1 MAVKV
6 RLSDYADALVA
17 TARRE
22 ASSTLHSIGLFSS
35 LHDLGPL
42 PTEIGPLPEDF
53 YASKPERGAEIRA
66 GRFPLAGD
74 LLSVDPEQDNIWLKP
89 APTRAFAR
97 RLHGFG
103 WLRDVVAA
111 PEDGDREDDARD
123 ADTGDDGDR
132 ETDTTMM
139 AAGPETARLLVDSWI
154 KAFGRWNSFA
164 WGHGVLSARII
175 NWLRAGDVLFDAPEE
190 GRKSRNARLRS
201 LLRQARYLQR
211 TIPLAHDGAVRLR
224 CAIALSFAGL
234 SIPKQG
240 GLQKAGL
247 AALEKE
253 VKRQI
258 LPDGGH
264 VSRSPRAGT
273 EALIDLIA
281 LRDVAEKAGVE
292 FPREIVR
299 AIDRLAPMS
308 RFFRMS
314 DGGLASFHGGGECDH
329 GALKLALSRDETG
342 AKPFGFAPHSGYHRA
357 EAGGATIIVDVGKA
371 PPGALSTGAHASA
384 LAFELCTSGGRL
396 VVNCGWHDDQPSTWR
411 EAVRATAAHSTL
423 TLEETSSARLFPP
436 GWQRDLLGPRLT
448 SAPGPVTARRNEE
461 DMGIWLEGIHEGY
474 RGEYGLSHRRRV
486 FLAADGGDLR
496 GEDAL
501 FRPVSDGPPDDVD
514 VRYRFAIR
522 FHLHPDVRASLSR
535 DNMSALLVQPDGDG
549 WRFRTDGGP
558 IRLERS
564 VYLAAGAPPQRATQI
579 VVQGEAE
586 PFGAG
591 DRPPNRVRWAFQR
604 LGRVGGTQG
613 ETG

>member
-1 MAVKV
+1 MARAV
-6 RLSDYADALVA
+6 RLSDYAGAMIASV
-17 TARRE
+17 RRE
-22 ASSTLHSIGLFSS
+22 ASSTLQSMGLFSS
-35 LHDLGPL
+35 LRDLGPL
-42 PTEIGPLPEDF
+42 PSETGPLPEDF
-53 YASKPERGAEIRA
+53 YASRPDRGTEILA
-66 GRFPLAGD
+66 GRFQLAGD
-74 LLSVDPEQDNIWLKP
+74 LVSVDPEHDNIWLKP

-103 WLRDVVAA
+103 WLRDVIAA
-111 PEDGDREDDARD
+111 PTPKPEDPDDFGLSDDDEEAGAANAR
-123 ADTGDDGDR
+123 A
-132 ETDTTMM
+132 
-139 AAGPETARLLVDSWI
+139 LVDSWI
-154 KAFGRWNSFA
+154 RAFGRWNSFA
-164 WGHGVLSARII
+164 WSHGVLSARLI
-175 NWLRAGDVLFDAPEE
+175 NWLRAGGTLFETDESD
-190 GRKSRNARLRS
+190 RKARNTRLRS

-224 CAIALSFAGL
+224 CAIALSFVGL
-234 SIPKQG
+234 CVPRQA
-240 GLQKAGL
+240 GLQKSGL

-273 EALIDLIA
+273 EALIDLIV
-281 LRDVAEKAGVE
+281 LRDVAETAGVE
-292 FPREIVR
+292 IPREIVR

-329 GALKLALSRDETG
+329 GALKMALSRDDTG

-357 EAGGATIIVDVGKA
+357 EAGGATILLDVGKA
-371 PPGALSTGAHASA
+371 PRGTLSTSAHASA
-384 LAFELCTSGGRL
+384 LAFELCTTGGRL
-396 VVNCGWHDDQPSTWR
+396 VVNCGWHDDQPSSWR

-423 TLEETSSARLFPP
+423 TLEETSSARLFAP
-436 GWQRDLLGPRLT
+436 GWKRDLLGPRLT
-448 SAPGPVTARRNEE
+448 SAPGSVTARRNEE
-461 DMGIWLEGIHEGY
+461 DMGVWLEGIHEGY
-474 RGEYGLSHRRRV
+474 RADYGLSHRRRV

-501 FRPVSDGPPDDVD
+501 FRPVSDGPPEDVD
-514 VRYRFAIR
+514 VRFRFAIR

-535 DNMSALLVQPDGDG
+535 DSMSALLVQPDGDG

-604 LGRVGGTQG
+604 LGQVGGTQG

>member
-1 MAVKV
+1 MARAV
-6 RLSDYADALVA
+6 RLSDYASAIIDS
-17 TARRE
+17 ARRE
-22 ASSTLHSIGLFSS
+22 ASSTLHSIGLFSH
-35 LHDLGPL
+35 LRDLGSL
-42 PTEIGPLPEDF
+42 PSDIGPFPEDF
-53 YASKPERGAEIRA
+53 YACRPDRGAEILA
-66 GRFPLAGD
+66 GRFQLAGE
-74 LLSVDPEQDNIWLKP
+74 LLSVDPENDNIWLRP

-111 PEDGDREDDARD
+111 PSPESQDSSNQDQ
-123 ADTGDDGDR
+123 ADEESGSGTV
-132 ETDTTMM
+132 
-139 AAGPETARLLVDSWI
+139 AATTARALVDSWI
-154 KAFGRWNSFA
+154 RAFGRWNGFA
-164 WGHGVLSARII
+164 WSHGVLSARLI
-175 NWLRAGDVLFDAPEE
+175 NWLRAGDTLFETDESD
-190 GRKSRNARLRS
+190 RKGRNARLRS

-211 TIPLAHDGAVRLR
+211 TIPLAHDGAIRLR
-224 CAIALSFAGL
+224 CAIALSLVGL
-234 SIPKQG
+234 CVPNQT
-240 GLQKAGL
+240 GLQKAGFT
-247 AALEKE
+247 ALEKE

-281 LRDVAEKAGVE
+281 LRDVAEAAGVE

-329 GALKLALSRDETG
+329 GALKMALSRDETG

-357 EAGGATIIVDVGKA
+357 EAGGATILLDVGKS
-371 PPGALSTGAHASA
+371 PRGTLSTSAHASA

-396 VVNCGWHDDQPSTWR
+396 VVNCGWHDDQPSSWR

-423 TLEETSSARLFPP
+423 TLEETSSARLFAP
-436 GWQRDLLGPRLT
+436 GWKRDLLGPRLI

-461 DMGIWLEGIHEGY
+461 DMGVWLEGIHEGY
-474 RGEYGLSHRRRV
+474 RADYGLSHRRRV

-501 FRPVSDGPPDDVD
+501 FRPVSDGPPEDID
-514 VRYRFAIR
+514 VRFRFAIR

-579 VVQGEAE
+579 VIQGEAE

-604 LGRVGGTQG
+604 LGQVGGTQG

>member
-1 MAVKV
+1 MA
-6 RLSDYADALVA
+6 
-17 TARRE
+17 
-22 ASSTLHSIGLFSS
+22 
-35 LHDLGPL
+35 
-42 PTEIGPLPEDF
+42 
-53 YASKPERGAEIRA
+53 
-66 GRFPLAGD
+66 
-74 LLSVDPEQDNIWLKP
+74 
-89 APTRAFAR
+89 
-97 RLHGFG
+97 
-103 WLRDVVAA
+103 
-111 PEDGDREDDARD
+111 DRNA
-123 ADTGDDGDR
+123 
-132 ETDTTMM
+132 
-139 AAGPETARLLVDSWI
+139 
-154 KAFGRWNSFA
+154 
-164 WGHGVLSARII
+164 
-175 NWLRAGDVLFDAPEE
+175 
-190 GRKSRNARLRS
+190 RNARLRC

-211 TIPLAHDGAVRLR
+211 TIPLAHDGSVRLR

-234 SIPKQG
+234 CIPRQPA
-240 GLQKAGL
+240 LQKAGL
-247 AALEKE
+247 VALEKE

-264 VSRSPRAGT
+264 ISRSPRAGT

-299 AIDRLAPMS
+299 AIDRLAPMA

-329 GALKLALSRDETG
+329 GALRLALARDDTR

-357 EAGGATIIVDVGKA
+357 EAGGATIILDVGKA
-371 PPGALSTGAHASA
+371 PAGSLSTGAHASA

-423 TLEETSSARLFPP
+423 TLEETSSSRLLAP
-436 GWQRDLLGPRLT
+436 GWKRDLLGPRLT
-448 SAPGPVTARRNEE
+448 SAAGPVTARRNEE
-461 DMGIWLEGIHEGY
+461 DMGVWLEGIHEGY
-474 RGEYGLSHRRRV
+474 RDEFGLSHRRRV

-501 FRPVSDGPPDDVD
+501 FRPVSDGPPDDID
-514 VRYRFAIR
+514 VRHRFAIR

-604 LGRVGGTQG
+604 LGRVGGTKG